1 MHLRIA
7 PMLES
12 TEGAVRTTFALLRQ
26 FECLALRSAANV
38 YHPRD
43 MANRPGDERRPAER
57 PTVLQP
63 RPVRWPAGP
72 SP

>member
-26 FECLALRSAANV
+26 FECLALGSAANV
-38 YHPRD
+38 FIL
-43 MANRPGDERRPAER
+43 ATW
-57 PTVLQP
+57 PTAPETNADPPKDRQFCSQG
-63 RPVRWPAGP
+63 R
-72 SP
+72 